1 MLIRRL
7 FVLGAAASLVSGCV
21 TVAAH
26 NVATDEIQSWKVAT
40 IETVVAPDARI
51 IWPKVE
57 EPFVEKHLPRGAAT
71 TFVSDDS
78 GREATKPG
86 ERPPVTSEIRQAGR
100 AHFQRE
106 LNERAR
112 RYMEPIRGVLLGRRP
127 VKVVTTVYGLD
138 VPTMGRQIVNNLLFG
153 SGTSG
158 SQSKISLSTDIV
170 DAKTGAVLLSYPKQF
185 VSRQGGESLFA
196 LDASD
201 PYSSDAAGGLLKQ
214 YHEQY
219 FRWLLK
225 A

>member
-1 MLIRRL
+1 
-7 FVLGAAASLVSGCV
+7 
-21 TVAAH
+21 
-26 NVATDEIQSWKVAT
+26 
-40 IETVVAPDARI
+40 
-51 IWPKVE
+51 
-57 EPFVEKHLPRGAAT
+57 
-71 TFVSDDS
+71 
-78 GREATKPG
+78 
-86 ERPPVTSEIRQAGR
+86 
-100 AHFQRE
+100 
-106 LNERAR
+106 
-112 RYMEPIRGVLLGRRP
+112 MEPIRGVLLGRRP

-201 PYSSDAAGGLLKQ
+201 PYSSDAAAGLLKQ